1 MKKIVKF
8 VVIAVIFVMCF
19 MHVACMSCSDA
30 PVEPDV
36 SDSVPSESASEPTSD
51 NAGTSELNDEESA
64 YQAWK
69 EIEVSQ
75 PAFGETGANIGAGE
89 LLERAVTI
97 EEFIAKYPDSQYRD
111 EAVEH
116 YNNLVTAAITGGYVE
131 DENNSHLYLDDNGE
145 TFSSDVVME
154 YDTFVNNYSDTKTAG
169 IVREYTTLI
178 GDADGSFTD
187 DVKNFYKDLKNRFME
202 LFNMDGGMNEG
213 MNGGSAGG
221 NMDNNASGSNGSN
234 GSNAGGNNGSNAGGS
249 NQGSG
254 MGTQGNTGSGNNS
267 GQSVQ

>member
-1 MKKIVKF
+1 MKKIVKL
-8 VVIAVIFVMCF
+8 VVIASLAVTCF
-19 MHVACMSCSDA
+19 MYAACMGCNDT
-30 PVEPDV
+30 PVEPDTQ
-36 SDSVPSESASEPTSD
+36 SSTPSESVSEPASD
-51 NAGTSELNDEESA
+51 NANNNAQVNDEESA

-69 EIEVSQ
+69 DIEVSQ

-97 EEFIAKYPDSQYRD
+97 EEFIAKYPDSQYRE
-111 EAVEH
+111 EAIEH

-187 DVKNFYKDLKNRFME
+187 DVKNFYRDLKNRFME

-221 NMDNNASGSNGSN
+221 NMDNNANGN
-234 GSNAGGNNGSNAGGS
+234 NAGGNN
-249 NQGSG
+249 QGSS
-254 MGTQGNTGSGNNS
+254 MGTQGNTGNGNNS
-267 GQSVQ
+267 GQSAQ

>member
-69 EIEVSQ
+69 DIEVSQ
-75 PAFGETGANIGAGE
+75 PAFGETGANISAGA

-97 EEFIAKYPDSQYRD
+97 EEFITKYPDSQYRD

-116 YNNLVTAAITGGYVE
+116 YNNLVTAAITGGYV
-131 DENNSHLYLDDNGE
+131 DGENSNHLYLDENGE
-145 TFSSDVVME
+145 TLSADVVTE
-154 YDTFVNNYSDTKTAG
+154 YDTFVNNYGDTQTAA
-169 IVREYTTLI
+169 IVKEYTTLI
-178 GDADGSFTD
+178 GDADGSLTE
-187 DVKNFYKDLKNRFME
+187 DVKGFYNDLMNRLKDM
-202 LFNMDGGMNEG
+202 FNMNGVGEG

-221 NMDNNASGSNGSN
+221 NNDD
-234 GSNAGGNNGSNAGGS
+234 NAGNS
-249 NQGSG
+249 NQNNT
-254 MGTQGNTGSGNNS
+254 MGTNGNTGSGNNS

>member
-1 MKKIVKF
+1 MKKIVKLL
-8 VVIAVIFVMCF
+8 VIATLSVMCF
-19 MHVACMSCSDA
+19 MHVACMGCGNTEA
-30 PVEPDV
+30 EPNTEN
-36 SDSVPSESASEPTSD
+36 SVPSESVSEPVSD
-51 NAGTSELNDEESA
+51 TVTGNTNVSDEESE

-69 EIEVSQ
+69 DIEVSQ
-75 PAFGETGANIGAGE
+75 PAFGETGANISAGQ

-97 EEFIAKYPDSQYRD
+97 ENFIAKYPESQYRE
-111 EAVEH
+111 EAIEH

-131 DENNSHLYLDDNGE
+131 NENNSHLYLDDNGE
-145 TFSSDVVME
+145 TFSADVVTE
-154 YDTFVNNYSDTKTAG
+154 YDTFVNDYSDTQTAA

-187 DVKNFYKDLKNRFME
+187 DVKNFYRDLKNRFMDM
-202 LFNMDGGMNEG
+202 FDMNGVNEG

-221 NMDNNASGSNGSN
+221 NNNE
-234 GSNAGGNNGSNAGGS
+234 GGNN
-249 NQGSG
+249 QGNT

>member
-1 MKKIVKF
+1 MKKIAKLI
-8 VVIAVIFVMCF
+8 VVASLAVTCF
-19 MHVACMSCSDA
+19 MYAACMGCNDT
-30 PVEPDV
+30 PVEPDTQNT
-36 SDSVPSESASEPTSD
+36 VPSDSASEPVSD
-51 NAGTSELNDEESA
+51 NANNNTQANGEETA

-75 PAFGETGANIGAGE
+75 PAFGETGANISAGQ
-89 LLERAVTI
+89 LLERAVAV

-116 YNNLVTAAITGGYVE
+116 YNKLVTAAITGGYVE

-154 YDTFVNNYSDTKTAG
+154 YDTFVNNYGDTRTAG
-169 IVREYTTLI
+169 IVKEYTTLI

-187 DVKNFYKDLKNRFME
+187 DVKNFYRDLKNRFAE
-202 LFNMDGGMNEG
+202 LFDMDGGVNEG

-221 NMDNNASGSNGSN
+221 NLNNNANGN
-234 GSNAGGNNGSNAGGS
+234 NVNNAGGNN
-249 NQGSG
+249 QGSS
-254 MGTQGNTGSGNNS
+254 MGTQGNTGNGNNS